1 MDVVQVR
8 ERSRSI
14 TMINNLYGQANAL
27 FVDSTQCEDLNRAN
41 MLWSQGQA
49 LANAAEELQVDYY
62 NRYPNCM
69 TRRVYAW
76 AQ

>member
-1 MDVVQVR
+1 MDVVQSL

-14 TMINNLYGQANAL
+14 TMINNLYGQANTL
-27 FVDSTQCEDLNRAN
+27 FINSTQCEDPNRAN
-41 MLWSQGQA
+41 LLFSQGQA